1 MKGHGDF
8 QGEMCRCHRYILKT
22 SERLRKMAKS
32 IFTEHSSARPLKS
45 GLGRDEHARA
55 EMTLGEGL
63 ADDFFR
69 TAESI
74 GRSGIDEIDA
84 VLDRRSD
91 RGNGFR
97 LLGSTP
103 HPTADGPGAQGDT
116 RHFKRC
122 ADDGRTL
129 RLDFA
134 GFGFTSHGL
143 APSSPQAA
151 RERALSRAGSM
162 LRTFASQV
170 CRSDVLRPRCSCT

>member
-1 MKGHGDF
+1 
-8 QGEMCRCHRYILKT
+8 
-22 SERLRKMAKS
+22 
-32 IFTEHSSARPLKS
+32 
-45 GLGRDEHARA
+45 
-55 EMTLGEGL
+55 MTLGDGL

-69 TAESI
+69 TAKSI
-74 GRSGIDEIDA
+74 GRSGIYEIDA

-143 APSSPQAA
+143 APSSPRLRRLFSPA
-151 RERALSRAGSM
+151 RESALSGAGSM
-162 LRTFASQV
+162 LRTIASQV

>member
-1 MKGHGDF
+1 
-8 QGEMCRCHRYILKT
+8 
-22 SERLRKMAKS
+22 MAKS

-63 ADDFFR
+63 ADDFFG

-74 GRSGIDEIDA
+74 GRSSIDEIDT

-91 RGNGFR
+91 RGNGLR

-103 HPTADGPGAQGDT
+103 HPAADGPGAQGNT

-122 ADDGRTL
+122 ADNGGTL
-129 RLDFA
+129 LLDLT
-134 GFGFTSHGL
+134 GFGFSSHGL
-143 APSSPQAA
+143 APSSPRAA
-151 RERALSRAGSM
+151 RERAL
-162 LRTFASQV
+162 
-170 CRSDVLRPRCSCT
+170 

>member
-1 MKGHGDF
+1 
-8 QGEMCRCHRYILKT
+8 
-22 SERLRKMAKS
+22 
-32 IFTEHSSARPLKS
+32 
-45 GLGRDEHARA
+45 
-55 EMTLGEGL
+55 
-63 ADDFFR
+63 FFR

-74 GRSGIDEIDA
+74 SRSGIDEIDT

-103 HPTADGPGAQGDT
+103 HPAADGPGAQGDT

-122 ADDGRTL
+122 ADDGGTL
-129 RLDFA
+129 HLDFA

-151 RERALSRAGSM
+151 SVFFGLLASERSAAQDRCAQSRRKVVGPTSCVRAAAAPK
-162 LRTFASQV
+162 RAPQ
-170 CRSDVLRPRCSCT
+170 RPLLKYCCD

>member
-1 MKGHGDF
+1 
-8 QGEMCRCHRYILKT
+8 
-22 SERLRKMAKS
+22 
-32 IFTEHSSARPLKS
+32 
-45 GLGRDEHARA
+45 
-55 EMTLGEGL
+55 MTFGEGL

-69 TAESI
+69 SAESI

-103 HPTADGPGAQGDT
+103 HPAADGPGAQGNT

-122 ADDGRTL
+122 ADNGGTL
-129 RLDFA
+129 HLDFA

-143 APSSPQAA
+143 APSSPWAA
-151 RERALSRAGSM
+151 SAFFLSLFASQPSGAQDQCCPHSRRRFVGPTSCIRAGSAPK
-162 LRTFASQV
+162 RA
-170 CRSDVLRPRCSCT
+170 